1 MNTSQVT
8 DRSVDLLLQ
17 ELSRIDG
24 NVLLVADENW
34 CQADWLSAVNA
45 TAGKVTLVSNRFD
58 IARDAKAAGIPSYF
72 NDFDFSDFPPSH
84 FDALLFR
91 ISKERASSHHVINQ
105 AAVLLK
111 PDSELLLSGEKNE
124 GIKTYVK
131 QACQLFGDKTSTQK
145 NGLSYLASV
154 SLRSANASLLDDKN
168 YPQLRPITVNLQMS
182 TDRQYIS
189 KPGIFGWNKIDRGSA
204 FLIQHLSPFLSRYD
218 NTPRSLLDLGCGYG
232 YLGCEASRH
241 PFTSITATDNN
252 AAALAAAKENF
263 SQLSH
268 PDCQVVAADAG
279 DQLNQL
285 FDTILC
291 NPPFHQGFT
300 VDDAL
305 SVKFLYNTKRL
316 LSSIGQA
323 LFVVN
328 SFIPLEY
335 KAKQYF
341 RHADILANNGSFK
354 LVALRQ

>member
-1 MNTSQVT
+1 MNTSQVI

-17 ELSRIDG
+17 ELSQIDG
-24 NVLLVADENW
+24 NLLLVADENW
-34 CQADWLSAVNA
+34 CQADWLSAISA
-45 TAGKVTLVSNRFD
+45 SAGEVTLISNRFD
-58 IARDAKAAGIPSYF
+58 IARDAKAAGISSYF

-84 FDALLFR
+84 FDAMLFR

-105 AAVLLK
+105 ASVLLK
-111 PDSELLLSGEKNE
+111 PEGGLLLSGEKNE

-131 QACQLFGDKTSTQK
+131 QACQLFGDKTSTK
-145 NGLSYLASV
+145 KKGLSYLASI
-154 SLRSANASLLDDKN
+154 SLHSANANLLEDKN
-168 YPQLRPITVNLQMS
+168 YPRLRPITVNLQMDA
-182 TDRQYIS
+182 DRQYIS

-204 FLIQHLSPFLSRYD
+204 FLIEHLSQFLSRYD
-218 NTPRSLLDLGCGYG
+218 KAPESLLDLGCGYG
-232 YLGCEASRH
+232 YLACEASRH

-252 AAALAAAKENF
+252 ATALAAAKENLA
-263 SQLSH
+263 QLSH
-268 PDCQVVAADAG
+268 PNCQVIAADAG

-285 FDTILC
+285 YDTILC

-300 VDDAL
+300 VDDDL
-305 SVKFLYNTKRL
+305 SMKFLYNSKQL

-341 RHADILANNGSFK
+341 RHADILANNGAFK

>member
-1 MNTSQVT
+1 MTTSQIT

-17 ELSRIDG
+17 ELYQING
-24 NVLLVADENW
+24 NALLVADENW
-34 CQADWLSAVNA
+34 CQAHWLSAINA
-45 TAGKVTLVSNRFD
+45 TAKNITLISNRVD
-58 IARDAKAAGIPSYF
+58 IARDAEAAGIPSYF
-72 NDFDFSDFPPSH
+72 NDFDFSDFPPNH

-111 PDSELLLSGEKNE
+111 PEGKLLLSGEKNE

-131 QACQLFGDKTSTQK
+131 QACQLFGDKANTQK
-145 NGLSYLASV
+145 NGISYLASI
-154 SLRSANASLLDDKN
+154 SLYSADAKPLEDKN
-168 YPQLRPITVNLQMS
+168 YPRLRPITVPLPMDA
-182 TDRQYIS
+182 DRQYVS

-204 FLIQHLSPFLSRYD
+204 FLIDHLPEFLSRYD
-218 NTPRSLLDLGCGYG
+218 KTPRSLLDLGCGYG
-232 YLGCEASRH
+232 YLSCEASRH

-252 AAALAAAKENF
+252 AAALAATKENLA
-263 SQLSH
+263 QLSQ
-268 PDCQVVAADAG
+268 PDFQVTAADAG
-279 DQLNQL
+279 DHLNQL

-300 VDDAL
+300 VDDDL
-305 SVKFLYNTKRL
+305 SIKFLYNSKRL
-316 LSSIGQA
+316 LSSAGQA

-341 RHADILANNGSFK
+341 EQVNTLANNGAFK
-354 LVALRQ
+354 LVALGQ